1 MFRYRLSKLKAS
13 VRAKKKDEG
22 PFVAVI
28 ENPLFVDDLILDELQ
43 RIDSSETVEVC
54 SCDLDPEIIQ
64 HNETSKCTS
73 NSAVQSIPEIIV
85 SSNTGAHCSSRSEPE
100 NVHVDEASECA
111 SSWDMESIQESM
123 GSSRAP
129 ECALISLPEGE
140 ANLKS
145 ELKGLLLHL
154 ENVKE
159 QLYELW
165 LTEGSNH
172 PFYSLLDSQR
182 LTTESEIC
190 AINSKLNAVH
200 DQASDIHDE
209 DQKIVQ
215 NEPDSPIVNDL
226 ALPKKSSEGSE
237 TNLKNELERLLK
249 DQERNKVELARCT
262 AALGTDNLIERMPE
276 ILDLKFKQRQIALQ
290 ISKINSKLNAVQAFP
305 IADNLA
311 VSKKSS
317 DKHEADLKKELEKE
331 AYGPDNLMQDVLDF
345 RRSEIELRMR
355 EINSELD
362 AAQDLPI
369 NHRNKDQKIVQNE
382 PASAIVNHPAYSKSS
397 EKCETGLKNELEKLL
412 NDLQHTEMDYV
423 KYRDACGPGTLM
435 QDVLDFRRA
444 EIELRIR
451 EINSEMNAGH

>member
-28 ENPLFVDDLILDELQ
+28 ENPLFVDDLILDELRDLRRLKAIFSSTSRRTPEYNLGDSSPMSSQ
-43 RIDSSETVEVC
+43 FSYKSGIESNDTSVAPVRSSCSILEFCMNPERLAVFSTSSILENIQNDETASVCSCDSGSDFSDEASEFASIRAIKSVPERIDSSETVEVC
-54 SCDLDPEIIQ
+54 SCDLDLEIIQ
-64 HNETSKCTS
+64 DDETSKRTS

-100 NVHVDEASECA
+100 NIHVDEASECA
-111 SSWDMESIQESM
+111 SSWDMESIQEII
-123 GSSRAP
+123 GSSRAS
-129 ECALISLPEGE
+129 ECVLIPLPEGE
-140 ANLKS
+140 ADLKR

-190 AINSKLNAVH
+190 AINSKLNASL
-200 DQASDIHDE
+200 DQASDIHEE
-209 DQKIVQ
+209 DHKIIQ

-226 ALPKKSSEGSE
+226 ALPKKSSEASE

-276 ILDLKFKQRQIALQ
+276 ILHLKFKQRQIALQ
-290 ISKINSKLNAVQAFP
+290 ISKINSKLNAAQAFP

-317 DKHEADLKKELEKE
+317 DKHEADLKKELE
-331 AYGPDNLMQDVLDF
+331 
-345 RRSEIELRMR
+345 
-355 EINSELD
+355 
-362 AAQDLPI
+362 
-369 NHRNKDQKIVQNE
+369 
-382 PASAIVNHPAYSKSS
+382 
-397 EKCETGLKNELEKLL
+397 
-412 NDLQHTEMDYV
+412 
-423 KYRDACGPGTLM
+423 
-435 QDVLDFRRA
+435 
-444 EIELRIR
+444 
-451 EINSEMNAGH
+451 